1 MEIGLIYSLLGAA
14 IAIFFCGAGSS
25 IGIGYVG
32 KEANGVLSEEPE
44 KFGTM
49 LLLVA
54 LPGTQGIYGFLTGF
68 LVMMKIG
75 ILGGQIPSISPSQGL
90 EILIACLPI
99 AISGLVSAIHQGKVC
114 ASGISVAS
122 KHPEASMRALVY
134 GALVETYAVLGLVAS
149 IFLLMG
155 VKI

>member
-1 MEIGLIYSLLGAA
+1 MEIGLLYALIGAA
-14 IAIFFCGAGSS
+14 LAIFLCGAGSS
-25 IGIGYVG
+25 IGIGYAG
-32 KEANGVLSEEPE
+32 SEANGVLSEEPE

-68 LVMMKIG
+68 LVMMKVG
-75 ILGGQIPSISPSQGL
+75 ILGGNISSISSSSGL
-90 EILIACLPI
+90 QILISCLPI
-99 AISGLVSAIHQGKVC
+99 AISGFISAIHQGKVC
-114 ASGISVAS
+114 AAGISVAS
-122 KHPEASMRALVY
+122 KHPEASMKALVY

-155 VKI
+155 VKV

>member
-1 MEIGLIYSLLGAA
+1 MEIGLLYSLIGAA
-14 IAIFFCGAGSS
+14 ISIFLCGSGSS
-25 IGIGYVG
+25 IGVALAGR
-32 KEANGVLSEEPE
+32 EANGVLSEEPE
-44 KFGTM
+44 KFGNM

-75 ILGGQIPSISPSQGL
+75 ILGGKIPSITSATGL
-90 EILIACLPI
+90 QILISCLPI
-99 AISGLVSAIHQGKVC
+99 AISGFSSAIYQGKVC
-114 ASGISVAS
+114 AAGISVAS
-122 KHPEASMRALVY
+122 KHPEASMKALVY